1 MNTPEAKQLANEII
15 ADILERKNIN
25 DALYKIS
32 RILSYL
38 ISEQEERDKLRDLMQ
53 TLNGTLEG
61 TKEKLGLI
69 HQVNELKAQ
78 NDNQKKW
85 LRSIMTA
92 VVIGLIM
99 KGIELLHLIK

>member
-1 MNTPEAKQLANEII
+1 LNTPEAKQLANEII

-53 TLNGTLEG
+53 ILNGTLEG
-61 TKEKLGLI
+61 THDKQGLI
-69 HQVNELKAQ
+69 HQVNELKEQ
-78 NDNQKKW
+78 NESNKKW
-85 LRSIMTA
+85 LRSILTA
-92 VVIGLIM
+92 VIIGLLM
-99 KGIELLHLIK
+99 KSVELFHLIK